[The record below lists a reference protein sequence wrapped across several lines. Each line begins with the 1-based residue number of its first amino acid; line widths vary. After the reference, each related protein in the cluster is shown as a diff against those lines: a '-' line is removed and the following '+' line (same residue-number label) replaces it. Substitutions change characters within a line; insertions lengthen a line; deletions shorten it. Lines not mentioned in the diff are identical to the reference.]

1 MDQSPQ
7 PLPNQQP
14 QNEEA
19 PQASATLGPTDQSA
33 VNPITQPPATPQPAP
48 AEILRSAT
56 IHDGARA
63 IWHSI
68 RSFIS
73 FVIFVGTVAAAALLI
88 NQFIFQAYYVD
99 GTSMVPTLQNNDR
112 LIVDKTTK
120 TIDAIEHKA
129 YLPNRGDVVT
139 FISTLKDQ
147 NGQNEQLIKRVIGLP
162 GDTINIQ
169 NGIVTVTNKQYPS
182 GFDVDKK
189 LGLSLAPTDMDA
201 PFSATVPADTV
212 YVLGDNRAPNGSYDS
227 RFFGPV
233 PLDAIQGRLVLRV
246 FPFSSWTIF

>member
-1 MDQSPQ
+1 M
-7 PLPNQQP
+7 L
-14 QNEEA
+14 
-19 PQASATLGPTDQSA
+19 
-33 VNPITQPPATPQPAP
+33 
-48 AEILRSAT
+48 
-56 IHDGARA
+56 
-63 IWHSI
+63 HSI

-73 FVIFVGTVAAAALLI
+73 FIIFVGTVAIAALLI

-120 TIDAIEHKA
+120 TIDAIEHKP

-139 FISTLKDQ
+139 FVSTLKDS

-162 GDTINIQ
+162 GDTITIQ
-169 NGIVTVTNKQYPS
+169 NGVVTITNKQYPG

-189 LGLSLAPTDMDA
+189 LGLSLAPTDMDV
-201 PFSATVPADTV
+201 PFSATVPANMI
-212 YVLGDNRAPNGSYDS
+212 YVLGDNRTPNGSYDS

-233 PLDAIQGRLVLRV
+233 PLEAIQGRLVLRV
-246 FPFSSWTIF
+246 FPFSAWTMF